1 MPRIQLPEDEV
12 HVWEGALDRPPRVA
26 ARFAALLS
34 ADERDR
40 AERFRFERDRSRYIV
55 GRGQLRCLLARYLGA
70 LPREL
75 RFEYGAFDKPSLAGS
90 DVRFNLAHSGSVV
103 LFAITRLGEIGID
116 VEIEDTELADERL
129 ADRFFSPAEVAVLR
143 TLPSAE
149 RPRAFLRCWTRKE
162 AFVKARGDGL
172 RLALDTFDVSLDS
185 GQPIAVLRTEWS
197 RSEPTEW
204 ILSDLSD
211 EGAGYIAAL
220 AIRTR
225 ASPVIKRQT
234 LTPAGEQQLIRQ
246 EER

>member
-1 MPRIQLPEDEV
+1 MAKLQLPHGEV
-12 HVWEGALDRPPRVA
+12 HVWEGFLDCPPELVTRC
-26 ARFAALLS
+26 AALLS
-34 ADERDR
+34 PDEQDR
-40 AERFRFERDRSRYIV
+40 AARFRFERDRARYIV
-55 GRGQLRCLLARYLGA
+55 GRAQLRRLLARYLDLQPTA
-70 LPREL
+70 V
-75 RFEYGAFDKPSLAGS
+75 RFQYGAFDKPSLVGS
-90 DVRFNLAHSGSVV
+90 GVRFNLAHSGSVV

-116 VEIEDTELADERL
+116 VEIEDAELADERL
-129 ADRFFSPAEVAVLR
+129 AERFFSPAEVAVLR
-143 TLPSAE
+143 SLPYSE

-172 RLALDTFDVSLDS
+172 QLALDTFDVSLDC
-185 GQPIAVLRTEWS
+185 GQPVAVLRTEWS

-211 EGAGYIAAL
+211 EAVGYIAAL

-234 LTPAGEQQLIRQ
+234 LTRPGEQQLIRQ